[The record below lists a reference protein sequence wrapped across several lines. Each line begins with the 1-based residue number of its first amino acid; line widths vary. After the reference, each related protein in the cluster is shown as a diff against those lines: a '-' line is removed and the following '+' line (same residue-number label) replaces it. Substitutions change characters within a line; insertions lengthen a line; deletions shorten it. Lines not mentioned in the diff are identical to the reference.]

1 MGVAMNRQELR
12 DIIRGLI
19 VVTVTPFDD
28 DLKLDLD
35 AMARDV
41 EYWVDSGLVK
51 GKAVLKVASV
61 MGELTSMTEAEW
73 PQVVK
78 TAVETANGRVPVISC
93 VHGKDTLRTI
103 EDAKIAQDLGAVGLQ
118 IVPPFENLPTQDD
131 IVRYYEAIS
140 NAIEIGVMI
149 YHAHWMPHS
158 RIEIETFKRM
168 AGLEHIVAIKWNSP
182 ADVPYESM
190 KELVGDFNIF
200 DNSNQPGRCYKNGG
214 QGFLDHLAPVYP
226 QHELELLELFEAGKF
241 DEGQAAWDKVA
252 APTGE
257 FNRTVLAN
265 SGGAARLKKA
275 AMAIM
280 GRPVGSMRPPSQPLN
295 DEEMGKLREVLIGL
309 GWPVPES
316 TLA

>member
-1 MGVAMNRQELR
+1 MKRQELR
-12 DIIRGLI
+12 EIIRGLI
-19 VVTVTPFDD
+19 VVTVTPFDND
-28 DLKLDLD
+28 FKLDLD
-35 AMARDV
+35 SMSRDT
-41 EYWVDSGLVK
+41 EYWIENGVVK

-78 TAVETANGRVPVISC
+78 TAVDTANGRVPVISC

-103 EDAKIAQDLGAVGLQ
+103 EDAKRAQDLGAVGLQ
-118 IVPPFENLPTQDD
+118 IVPPFENIPNQDD

-140 NAIEIGVMI
+140 DAIEIGVMI

-190 KELVGDFNIF
+190 QELVDDFNIF

-214 QGFLDHLAPVYP
+214 QGFLDHLAPAYP
-226 QHELELLELFEAGKF
+226 QHELEILDLFDAGNF
-241 DEGQAAWDKVA
+241 DEGQALWDKVSL
-252 APTGE
+252 PTIE
-257 FNRTVLAN
+257 FLNNEFAD
-265 SGGAARLKKA
+265 SGGVARLKKA

-280 GRPVGSMRPPSQPLN
+280 GHPVGSMRPPSQPVN
-295 DEEMGKLREVLIGL
+295 DEQMDKLRDVLIGA
-309 GWPVPES
+309 GWPVPEAA
-316 TLA
+316 LA